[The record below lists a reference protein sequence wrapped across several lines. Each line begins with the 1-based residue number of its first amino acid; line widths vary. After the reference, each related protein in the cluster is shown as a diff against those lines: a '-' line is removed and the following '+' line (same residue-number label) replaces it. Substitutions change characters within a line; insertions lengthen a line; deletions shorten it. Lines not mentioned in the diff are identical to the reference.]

1 MNLVT
6 RSIGTVHQTRL
17 RNPLRFFSEL
27 LDQPAWVAGWVFA
40 LMVINMASL
49 AFWSEPP
56 AKLIL
61 VVFML
66 SAMLMMGL
74 YAVFG
79 FERILGLGHVFWIP
93 LLGYLIIQLQQTEG
107 PFVDYLLV
115 LSITIGV
122 SLLFDIR
129 DVWLYLASKRTQH
142 EGVA

>member
-1 MNLVT
+1 MT
-6 RSIGTVHQTRL
+6 TFPPRPDQL

-49 AFWSEPP
+49 AFWNEPL
-56 AKLIL
+56 AK
-61 VVFML
+61 VVLAAFML
-66 SAMLMMGL
+66 SAMVMMGL

-93 LLGYLIIQLQQTEG
+93 LLWYLIIQLPQAEG
-107 PFVDYLLV
+107 LFAGYLLV
-115 LSITIGV
+115 LSLAIGV

-129 DVWLYLASKRTQH
+129 DVWIYLSAKRAQH
-142 EGVA
+142 

>member
-1 MNLVT
+1 MT
-6 RSIGTVHQTRL
+6 TFPPRQDQL

-49 AFWSEPP
+49 AFWSEPL
-56 AKLIL
+56 AKLVL
-61 VVFML
+61 AAFML
-66 SAMLMMGL
+66 SAMVMMGL

-93 LLGYLIIQLQQTEG
+93 LLWYLIIQLPQAEG
-107 PFVDYLLV
+107 LFAGYLLV
-115 LSITIGV
+115 LSLAIGV

-129 DVWLYLASKRTQH
+129 DVWIYLSAKRAQH
-142 EGVA
+142 

>member
-1 MNLVT
+1 MTTLPP
-6 RSIGTVHQTRL
+6 RQDQL

-27 LDQPAWVAGWVFA
+27 LDQPAWVAGWVFV
-40 LMVINMASL
+40 LMVINMAGL
-49 AFWSEPP
+49 AFWSEPL

-74 YAVFG
+74 YRVFG

-93 LLGYLIIQLQQTEG
+93 LLGYLIVQLQHIEG
-107 PFVDYLLV
+107 LFAGYLVV
-115 LSITIGV
+115 LSLAIGI

-129 DVWLYLASKRTQH
+129 DVWSYLSSKRARH
-142 EGVA
+142 

>member
-1 MNLVT
+1 MTTLPP
-6 RSIGTVHQTRL
+6 RQDQL

-27 LDQPAWVAGWVFA
+27 LEQPAWVAGWVFA

-49 AFWSEPP
+49 AFWSEPL

-79 FERILGLGHVFWIP
+79 FERILGVGHVFWIP
-93 LLGYLIIQLQQTEG
+93 LLGYLLVQLQQIEG
-107 PFVDYLLV
+107 LFAGYLLV
-115 LSITIGV
+115 LSLAIGV

-129 DVWLYLASKRTQH
+129 DVWIYWSSKRVQR
-142 EGVA
+142 

>member
-1 MNLVT
+1 MNRT
-6 RSIGTVHQTRL
+6 TSPRAQL
-17 RNPLRFFSEL
+17 RNPLWFFSEL

-49 AFWSEPP
+49 AFWNEPL

-74 YAVFG
+74 YTVFG

-93 LLGYLIIQLQQTEG
+93 LLGYLLVQIPQTEG
-107 PFVDYLLV
+107 LFAGYLIV
-115 LSITIGV
+115 LSLAIGV

-129 DVWLYLASKRTQH
+129 DVWIYLSSKRAKH
-142 EGVA
+142 

>member
-1 MNLVT
+1 MITLPP
-6 RSIGTVHQTRL
+6 RQDQL
-17 RNPLRFFSEL
+17 RNPLRFFNEL

-40 LMVINMASL
+40 LMVINMVSL
-49 AFWSEPP
+49 AFWSEPL

-79 FERILGLGHVFWIP
+79 FERILGVGHVFWIP
-93 LLGYLIIQLQQTEG
+93 LLGYLIVQLQQIEG
-107 PFVDYLLV
+107 LFAGYLLV
-115 LSITIGV
+115 LSLAIGV

-129 DVWLYLASKRTQH
+129 DVWIYWSSKRAQR
-142 EGVA
+142 

>member
-1 MNLVT
+1 MTTLPP
-6 RSIGTVHQTRL
+6 RQDQL
-17 RNPLRFFSEL
+17 RNPLRFFNEL

-40 LMVINMASL
+40 LMVINMVSL
-49 AFWSEPP
+49 AFWSEPL

-79 FERILGLGHVFWIP
+79 FERILGLGHIFWIP
-93 LLGYLIIQLQQTEG
+93 LLGYLIVQLQQIEG
-107 PFVDYLLV
+107 LFADYLLV
-115 LSITIGV
+115 LSLAIGV

-129 DVWLYLASKRTQH
+129 DVWIYLSSKRAQR
-142 EGVA
+142 

>member
-27 LDQPAWVAGWVFA
+27 LDQPAWVAGWVFV

-49 AFWSEPP
+49 AFWSEPL

-79 FERILGLGHVFWIP
+79 FERILGVGHVFWIP
-93 LLGYLIIQLQQTEG
+93 LLGYLIVQLQRIEG
-107 PFVDYLLV
+107 LFAGYLLM
-115 LSITIGV
+115 LSLAIGV

-129 DVWLYLASKRTQH
+129 DVWIYWSSKRARH
-142 EGVA
+142 

>member
-1 MNLVT
+1 MNRT
-6 RSIGTVHQTRL
+6 TPSRAQL
-17 RNPLRFFSEL
+17 RNPLRFFTEL
-27 LDQPAWVAGWVFA
+27 LEQPAWVAGWVFA

-49 AFWSEPP
+49 AFWSEPL

-93 LLGYLIIQLQQTEG
+93 LLGYLIVQLQQIEG
-107 PFVDYLLV
+107 PFAGYLIV
-115 LSITIGV
+115 LSLAIGI

-129 DVWLYLASKRTQH
+129 DVWSYLSSKRARH
-142 EGVA
+142 

>member
-27 LDQPAWVAGWVFA
+27 LDQPAWVAGWVFV

-49 AFWSEPP
+49 AFWSEPL

-79 FERILGLGHVFWIP
+79 FERILGVGHVFWIP
-93 LLGYLIIQLQQTEG
+93 LLGHLIVQLQQIEG
-107 PFVDYLLV
+107 LFAGYLLM
-115 LSITIGV
+115 LSLAIGV

-129 DVWLYLASKRTQH
+129 DVWIYWSSKRARH
-142 EGVA
+142 

>member
-1 MNLVT
+1 MNTLESP
-6 RSIGTVHQTRL
+6 RFQL

-27 LDQPAWVAGWVFA
+27 LDQSAWVAGWVFA

-49 AFWSEPP
+49 AFWSEPL
-56 AKLIL
+56 AKVIL

-66 SAMLMMGL
+66 SAMVMMGL

-93 LLGYLIIQLQQTEG
+93 LLGYLIVQLQQIEG
-107 PFVDYLLV
+107 LFAGYLLV
-115 LSITIGV
+115 LSLAIGI

-129 DVWLYLASKRTQH
+129 DVWIYLSSKRAQH
-142 EGVA
+142 RVVA

>member
-1 MNLVT
+1 MITLPP
-6 RSIGTVHQTRL
+6 RQDQL

-49 AFWSEPP
+49 AFWIEPL

-79 FERILGLGHVFWIP
+79 FERILGVRHVFWIP
-93 LLGYLIIQLQQTEG
+93 LLGYLIVQLQQIEG
-107 PFVDYLLV
+107 LFAGYLLV
-115 LSITIGV
+115 LSLAIGV

-129 DVWLYLASKRTQH
+129 DVWIYWSSKRAQR
-142 EGVA
+142 

>member
-1 MNLVT
+1 MTTLPP
-6 RSIGTVHQTRL
+6 RQDQL

-40 LMVINMASL
+40 LMVINMAGL
-49 AFWSEPP
+49 GFWSEPL
-56 AKLIL
+56 AKLIV

-93 LLGYLIIQLQQTEG
+93 LLGYLLVQIPQTEG
-107 PFVDYLLV
+107 PFAGYLIM
-115 LSITIGV
+115 LSLAIGM

-129 DVWLYLASKRTQH
+129 DVWIYLSSKRARH
-142 EGVA
+142 

>member
-6 RSIGTVHQTRL
+6 RSIGTVHHTRL
-17 RNPLRFFSEL
+17 RNPLRFFSDL
-27 LDQPAWVAGWVFA
+27 LHQSTGVSVWVFA

-49 AFWSEPP
+49 AFWSEPL

-66 SAMLMMGL
+66 SAMVMMGL

-79 FERILGLGHVFWIP
+79 FERILGVGHVFWIP
-93 LLGYLIIQLQQTEG
+93 LLGYLIVHLQQIEG
-107 PFVDYLLV
+107 LFAGYLLV
-115 LSITIGV
+115 LSLAIGI

-129 DVWLYLASKRTQH
+129 DVWIYLSAKRAQH
-142 EGVA
+142 RVVA

>member
-1 MNLVT
+1 MTTLPP
-6 RSIGTVHQTRL
+6 RQDQL

-27 LDQPAWVAGWVFA
+27 LDQPAWVTGWVFA

-49 AFWSEPP
+49 AFWSEPL

-66 SAMLMMGL
+66 LAMLMMGL

-79 FERILGLGHVFWIP
+79 FKRILGVGHIFRIP
-93 LLGYLIIQLQQTEG
+93 LLGYLIVQLQQIEG
-107 PFVDYLLV
+107 LFAGYLLV
-115 LSITIGV
+115 LSLAIGV

-129 DVWLYLASKRTQH
+129 DVWIYLSSKQARH
-142 EGVA
+142 